1 MRVSY
6 KILVV
11 DDSRLARMAAGKAL
25 AGLYPAWTRLEA
37 ANAEDAIRLAPEA
50 DLALLDFNMPGR
62 DGLKL
67 AEQLRDNWPTMPMAI
82 VSANSQREI
91 VDRARALDVA
101 FLAKPLMEDALR
113 TFLGTA
119 VRRLEAGTR

>member
-1 MRVSY
+1 MSY

-25 AGLYPAWTRLEA
+25 SDLYPGWTRLEA
-37 ANAEDAIRLAPEA
+37 ANADDAIRIAPQA

-62 DGLKL
+62 DGLAL
-67 AEQLRDNWPTMPMAI
+67 AEQLRDARPAMPLAI

-91 VDRARALDVA
+91 VDRAQALDVT

-113 TFLGTA
+113 EFLGSA
-119 VRRLEAGTR
+119 VQRLEAASR